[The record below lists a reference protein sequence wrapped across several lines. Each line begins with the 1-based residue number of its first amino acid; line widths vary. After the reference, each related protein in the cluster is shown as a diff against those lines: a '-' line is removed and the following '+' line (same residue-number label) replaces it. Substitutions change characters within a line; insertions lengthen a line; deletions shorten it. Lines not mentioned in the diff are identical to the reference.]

1 MSLEELRKNLSAVD
15 RRLVEMIAERQR
27 IVGEIG
33 KSKQTTGTGTRDYA
47 REKNV
52 LDMGRAQAV
61 ELGVDPDLVEQLLEK
76 LIRTSLESQERDRV
90 VAEGKGDGRRVL
102 VIGGAGKMGR
112 WFVDFFVSQGFAT
125 TVADPRRYCGGRTF
139 GRVRSY
145 SCATRRVKTQGPDF
159 RYWVFKVAVDRWTQR
174 AAGCGLSRDVI
185 ASNVWPGYT
194 LVIRSASD
202 LLRCR

>member
-76 LIRTSLESQERDRV
+76 LIRTS
-90 VAEGKGDGRRVL
+90 
-102 VIGGAGKMGR
+102 
-112 WFVDFFVSQGFAT
+112 
-125 TVADPRRYCGGRTF
+125 
-139 GRVRSY
+139 
-145 SCATRRVKTQGPDF
+145 
-159 RYWVFKVAVDRWTQR
+159 
-174 AAGCGLSRDVI
+174 
-185 ASNVWPGYT
+185 
-194 LVIRSASD
+194 
-202 LLRCR
+202 